1 MSARVKSVDTAHR
14 AHTCV
19 VEIAHSPEEVLS
31 HTPAFAAIEQ
41 NGKAQSDIDLSLL
54 LGVDEPV
61 GEKVLAQSTESCC
74 RFVYLVGNVR
84 VAGQCVVD
92 ERSKVLELI
101 CEGHKA
107 VCHAEIGLIAAAV
120 RLPRCWEKHGFGFG
134 GNVSNSNVHKESK
147 LA

>member
-14 AHTCV
+14 THTCV

-92 ERSKVLELI
+92 ENSKVLELFWNNCHFI
-101 CEGHKA
+101 SKA
-107 VCHAEIGLIAAAV
+107 
-120 RLPRCWEKHGFGFG
+120 
-134 GNVSNSNVHKESK
+134 S
-147 LA
+147 